1 MVKLGTYLLATHAPV
16 QMEPSIV
23 VPKRVLKWIVKTFT
37 FQPENVV
44 QFALWFVDSMEPNTK
59 TETHGNQH
67 LVKVVV
73 VKMEPLIVFKNNVI
87 QHLAPIPMF
96 LKDSVVRFA
105 L

>member
-1 MVKLGTYLLATHAPV
+1 VKPGIHLLVIHVYVTMD
-16 QMEPSIV
+16 QSV
-23 VPKRVLKWIVKTFT
+23 VLRNLVLNWIAKALM

-44 QFALWFVDSMEPNTK
+44 QFALWFVDPMEPPTR

-67 LVKVVV
+67 LVKVVI

-96 LKDSVVRFA
+96 LKDNVARFVQ
-105 L
+105 